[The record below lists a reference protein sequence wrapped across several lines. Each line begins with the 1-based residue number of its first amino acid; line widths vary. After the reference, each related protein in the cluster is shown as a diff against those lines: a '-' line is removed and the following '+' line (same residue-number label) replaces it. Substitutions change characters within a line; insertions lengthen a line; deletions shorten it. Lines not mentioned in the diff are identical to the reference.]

1 MVSDVDEREGTLNQ
15 TLQGC
20 ANVGCG
26 CRAGAEGLEAKLDVP
41 RHAKSV
47 LPAIDIYT
55 KTVCRTYLALWNKR
69 SEPC

>member
-26 CRAGAEGLEAKLDVP
+26 CGAGAEDLETKLDVP
-41 RHAKSV
+41 RHSKSI
-47 LPAIDIYT
+47 LPAIYIYIT
-55 KTVCRTYLALWNKR
+55 TVCRTYLALRNKR